1 MVSPGALTS
10 WVLPRVGSTSGTIIH
25 LGLLAVFPWPSL
37 VRSKMELTPSFLLV
51 PEDARGRLPEC
62 QRAIVLR
69 LPLGR
74 KLWVVSSVMLGHWLG
89 SVCGQF

>member
-1 MVSPGALTS
+1 
-10 WVLPRVGSTSGTIIH
+10 
-25 LGLLAVFPWPSL
+25 
-37 VRSKMELTPSFLLV
+37 MELTPSFLLV